1 MSDQHTSLERS
12 PVFHAKVVVTLRR
25 SILDPQGKAVEHG
38 IHTLGHSTVENV
50 RIGKMVEMNID
61 VASREE
67 AERIA
72 KDAAGKLLANPVMED
87 FHVTVEKA
95 G

>member
-1 MSDQHTSLERS
+1 
-12 PVFHAKVVVTLRR
+12 VYHAKIVVTLRR

-38 IHTLGHSTVENV
+38 IHTLGHAAVENV
-50 RIGKMVEMNID
+50 RIGKMVEMHID
-61 VASREE
+61 VASKDE

-72 KDAAGKLLANPVMED
+72 ADAAGKLLANPVMED
-87 FHVTVEKA
+87 FHVTVEKV